1 MITGLVDYLI
11 QQDVLDKT
19 YRDDSVYGLTLFL
32 EKTVT
37 YLLLMGI
44 ALFLGK
50 PVEGLMFAI
59 CFVFLRQSTGGF
71 HAKTFAGCL
80 AGSVLSFYI
89 AVEIIAVFLQ
99 MHELI
104 SSSLLLMASIC
115 VFIWAPV
122 NHPNLLLTEDEIK
135 KNKLWSRSILLIE
148 VCIIAIGYVL
158 HMQWQQ
164 YIVSAVILCA
174 VFILIAK
181 LIGQEVK
188 DREKK

>member
-1 MITGLVDYLI
+1 MITGLVDFLI

-19 YRDDSVYGLTLFL
+19 YRDNSVYGLTLFL
-32 EKTVT
+32 EKMVT

-44 ALFLGK
+44 SFFLGK
-50 PVEGLMFAI
+50 PAEGLMFAI

-71 HAKTFAGCL
+71 HAKTFIGCL
-80 AGSVLSFYI
+80 AGSVLSFYVAMEVM
-89 AVEIIAVFLQ
+89 AVWLQ
-99 MHELI
+99 SHVLI
-104 SSSLLLMASIC
+104 SSSLLLMACIC
-115 VFIWAPV
+115 VFVWAPV

-135 KNKLWSRSILLIE
+135 RNKLWSRSILLIE
-148 VCIIAIGYVL
+148 VCIIEIGYVL

-174 VFILIAK
+174 TFILIAK

-188 DREKK
+188 NYEKK

>member
-1 MITGLVDYLI
+1 MVSGLVDFLI
-11 QQDVLDKT
+11 QQDVLDKS
-19 YRDDSVYGLTLFL
+19 YREASVYGLTLFL
-32 EKTVT
+32 EKIVT

-44 ALFLGK
+44 AFFLGK
-50 PVEGLMFAI
+50 PAEGLMFAI

-71 HAKTFAGCL
+71 HAKTFIGCL
-80 AGSVLSFYI
+80 AGSVFSFYV
-89 AVEIIAVFLQ
+89 AVEIIAVCLQ
-99 MHELI
+99 RYVLI
-104 SSSLLLMASIC
+104 SNSLLLMACIS

-135 KNKLWSRSILLIE
+135 KNKLWSRSILFIE
-148 VCIIAIGYVL
+148 VCVVEIGYIL

-181 LIGQEVK
+181 LIGQEV
-188 DREKK
+188 RSHEKK

>member
-1 MITGLVDYLI
+1 MITGLVDFLI

-19 YRDDSVYGLTLFL
+19 YRDNSVYGLTLFL
-32 EKTVT
+32 EKMVT

-44 ALFLGK
+44 SFFLGK
-50 PVEGLMFAI
+50 PAEGLMFAI

-71 HAKTFAGCL
+71 HAKTFIGCL
-80 AGSVLSFYI
+80 AGSVLSFYVAMEVM
-89 AVEIIAVFLQ
+89 AVWLQ
-99 MHELI
+99 SHVLI
-104 SSSLLLMASIC
+104 SSSLLLMACIC
-115 VFIWAPV
+115 VFVWAPV

-135 KNKLWSRSILLIE
+135 RNKLWSRSILLIE
-148 VCIIAIGYVL
+148 VCTIEIGYVL

-174 VFILIAK
+174 TFILIAK

-188 DREKK
+188 NYEKK

>member
-1 MITGLVDYLI
+1 MITGLVDFLI

-32 EKTVT
+32 EKMVT

-44 ALFLGK
+44 SFFLGK
-50 PVEGLMFAI
+50 PAEGLMFAI

-71 HAKTFAGCL
+71 HAKTFIGCL
-80 AGSVLSFYI
+80 AGSVLSFYVAMEVM
-89 AVEIIAVFLQ
+89 AVWLQ
-99 MHELI
+99 SHVLI
-104 SSSLLLMASIC
+104 SSSLLLMACIC
-115 VFIWAPV
+115 VFVWAPV

-135 KNKLWSRSILLIE
+135 RNKLWSRSILLIE
-148 VCIIAIGYVL
+148 VCIIEIGYVL

-174 VFILIAK
+174 TFILIAK

-188 DREKK
+188 NYEKK

>member
-1 MITGLVDYLI
+1 MITGLVDFLI

-32 EKTVT
+32 EKMVT

-44 ALFLGK
+44 AFFLGK
-50 PVEGLMFAI
+50 PAEGLMFAI

-71 HAKTFAGCL
+71 HAKTFIGCL
-80 AGSVLSFYI
+80 IGSVLSFYVAMEVM
-89 AVEIIAVFLQ
+89 AVWLQ
-99 MHELI
+99 SHVLI
-104 SSSLLLMASIC
+104 SSSLLLMACIC
-115 VFIWAPV
+115 VFVWAPV

-135 KNKLWSRSILLIE
+135 RNKLWSRSILLIE
-148 VCIIAIGYVL
+148 VCIIEIGYVL

-174 VFILIAK
+174 TFILIAK
-181 LIGQEVK
+181 LIGQEV
-188 DREKK
+188 RNYEKK